1 MNHKI
6 TWDPPSSTVDF
17 SGIRVFRVSEQAQ
30 PANLKYFEITSG
42 FSTVKVT
49 VQDHWESYEELIIE
63 SGSNMGG
70 DPSVGY
76 FDGTSPQIYFVHD
89 TNNMLTM
96 GDLPTIQVASYNM
109 NQSGITAELT
119 SGDGSEPLPTFGMY
133 NAIGGGDS
141 GGPPPAYYKQDFLDG
156 HKVGTITDFIH
167 TRCFVEDKNVPAGEH
182 TYGIIGYNAGGYGP
196 CVQIGPYS
204 V

>member
-6 TWDPPSSTVDF
+6 TWDPPSSTSDF
-17 SGIRVFRVSEQAQ
+17 SGIRVFRVTAQ
-30 PANLKYFEITSG
+30 LEEVPEKYFEITSG

-49 VQDHWESYEELIIE
+49 VSDHWESYDTLVIE

-70 DPSVGY
+70 DPSLGK
-76 FDGTSPQIYFVHD
+76 FDGYSPEIYFVHD
-89 TNNMLTM
+89 TNWGMM
-96 GDLPTIQVASYNM
+96 MSDLLTIQVASHNM

-119 SGDGSEPLPTFGMY
+119 SGDGSEPLPTMGVY

-141 GGPPPAYYKQDFLDG
+141 GGPPPVYYKQDFLDG
-156 HKVGTITDFIH
+156 HKVGTITDFLH
-167 TRCFVEDKNVPAGEH
+167 TRCFVEDKNVPSGDH
-182 TYGIIGYNAGGYGP
+182 TYGVIGYNSGGYGE
-196 CVQIGPYS
+196 CTQIGPYS